1 MTKASNR
8 NVRRRPLVRLP
19 VHAARFQS
27 GYTSAFSLLCV
38 ISFALLSF
46 VPGETSADAN
56 MVPGADIRTATTDS
70 ARTLSTATTWLV
82 GPKRKMKAPS
92 EAAKFAQSGDT
103 VEIDA
108 GIYLNDY
115 ANWRQE
121 NLTLRGVGGMAHLQS
136 NALIPNGKAIW
147 IVSGN
152 NTLIENVEFS
162 GARVVDTNGAGIRHE
177 GGDLTLRNTY
187 FHHNEF
193 SVLTGADPD
202 ASLDVISSRFYF
214 QKREGTFSHGIYV
227 GELGRFTVTG
237 SHFKGTDRGHQIKS
251 RALENHIL
259 YNRIEDV
266 AGGNSSRLVDLS
278 NCGLSYIIGNDMLQ
292 AATSQNLNVIGYGPE
307 GCDGR
312 SPRQH
317 RLFVVNNT
325 FVNEATNSTLVRN
338 QANGDVL
345 VANNLVFGRT
355 DFLQG
360 KGIQQN
366 NVQIDLDLRIPGS
379 WNPPPDSV
387 AIDAAQVVFDDDGT
401 PLAPGSEFNPPIGTV
416 PRTAYAAPDIGSR
429 ELPHA
434 AALTDV
440 SQ

>member
-1 MTKASNR
+1 MTLANHRTERRQKFDGLLRRYARAQPCDSNAFRLARIVSFAFLAFVSISTGADTGTNASANHAAT
-8 NVRRRPLVRLP
+8 VRTLP
-19 VHAARFQS
+19 AATTWQVGPERKIKLPSQAARF
-27 GYTSAFSLLCV
+27 
-38 ISFALLSF
+38 
-46 VPGETSADAN
+46 
-56 MVPGADIRTATTDS
+56 
-70 ARTLSTATTWLV
+70 
-82 GPKRKMKAPS
+82 
-92 EAAKFAQSGDT
+92 AQPGDT
-103 VEIDA
+103 IEIDA
-108 GIYLNDY
+108 AIYLNDF
-115 ANWRQE
+115 AEWRQE
-121 NLTLRGVGGMAHLQS
+121 NLTLRGIGGMAHLQS
-136 NALIPNGKAIW
+136 NTLIPNGKAIW

-152 NTLIENVEFS
+152 NTVIENVEFS

-214 QKREGTFSHGIYV
+214 QRREGTFSHGIYV
-227 GELGRFTVTG
+227 GELGRFTITG

-266 AGGNSSRLVDLS
+266 ADGNSSRLVDLS
-278 NCGLSYIIGNDMLQ
+278 NCGLSFIIGNDMQQ
-292 AATSQNLNVIGYGPE
+292 ARTSQNVNAIGYGPE
-307 GCDGR
+307 GCEGR
-312 SPRQH
+312 SARQQ

-325 FVNEATNSTLVRN
+325 FVNDAMNSTLVRN
-338 QANGDVL
+338 HANGDAL

-366 NVQIDLDLRIPGS
+366 NVAIDLSLRTPGS
-379 WNPPPDSV
+379 WNPPPDSA
-387 AIDAAQVVFDDDGT
+387 AIDAAQAVLDDDGT
-401 PLAPGSEFNPPIGTV
+401 PIVPGREFTPPVGTV
-416 PRTAYAAPDIGSR
+416 QRTPYDAPDIGSR

-434 AALTDV
+434 AALGGV
-440 SQ
+440 SP